1 MAYRR
6 VDFANCANLKNLRDQ
21 LQRRLLGILGLQLAQ
36 KLGYKVAAI
45 EHGPEDSVLAK
56 KLGASVYIDSAAKQR
71 SSRATETRWRPRH
84 SCQRAPSSKAM
95 SSTLADKGTMV
106 VAGAAPSRS
115 KSPPPSSSSQ
125 EKHPGLAVSNPH
137 QLERHAPL
145 RRIDRFAMIEKYP
158 LARAGEAP
166 HDEQSSL
173 PSPADLVSKIGAGL
187 NSR

>member
-21 LQRRLLGILGLQLAQ
+21 LQRRLLGILGIQLAQ

-84 SCQRAPSSKAM
+84 SCQR
-95 SSTLADKGTMV
+95 
-106 VAGAAPSRS
+106 
-115 KSPPPSSSSQ
+115 PP
-125 EKHPGLAVSNPH
+125 
-137 QLERHAPL
+137 QLESNVLDA
-145 RRIDRFAMIEKYP
+145 RRQGHHGRCRRRPEPIEVSPAQLIFGRKNIRGWPSAIPTNWKDALRFAE
-158 LARAGEAP
+158 LTG
-166 HDEQSSL
+166 
-173 PSPADLVSKIGAGL
+173 SP
-187 NSR
+187 